1 VIGLQLV
8 DKPELHAV
16 ADAEAPVDRV
26 IRRAGVPVDELPARV
41 LGRGDPIDVDRVVFP
56 LDPTK
61 RFVVGRVLMTT
72 VPVAVVM
79 TVAVAFAVTAV
90 SAAATSAAGSGFMP
104 QLGQLPGSSLTMS
117 GASGRCRRRVRRA
130 R

>member
-79 TVAVAFAVTAV
+79 TVAVAFA
-90 SAAATSAAGSGFMP
+90 GD
-104 QLGQLPGSSLTMS
+104 
-117 GASGRCRRRVRRA
+117 RRVRCRDECRRQRLHAAARA
-130 R
+130 AAWIVADDVGCIGQV